1 MPEYLWF
8 RSTIHRLGSPYNN
21 LAMLV
26 DGNFLYT
33 SHGVLVVLAISGL
46 QWIKK
51 KSTTGIMRDTVEV
64 MAELRVSIKNN
75 FAESHLLF
83 NHLSHTAQMKLGSMP
98 VGKYH
103 AVAPCSLM
111 CMPCAMVVEFSR
123 SRDIIL
129 SYPLRNTSVLN
140 EISVAQSGSAKLGV
154 KTRSWRWNSS
164 GSTSLLIFVHIPLS
178 SSRLK

>member
-1 MPEYLWF
+1 
-8 RSTIHRLGSPYNN
+8 
-21 LAMLV
+21 MLV

-64 MAELRVSIKNN
+64 MAELRVSIENN

-103 AVAPCSLM
+103 AV
-111 CMPCAMVVEFSR
+111 CAMLINVHALCYGSR
-123 SRDIIL
+123 IL
-129 SYPLRNTSVLN
+129 
-140 EISVAQSGSAKLGV
+140 EKLGYY
-154 KTRSWRWNSS
+154 SLPSIQECL
-164 GSTSLLIFVHIPLS
+164 ST
-178 SSRLK
+178 